1 MVEAEVISVVV
12 ADPVVTVAFVA
23 DPGVIFVD
31 TDVWFVAVAYPEVD
45 AAFVKEYEV
54 IITAVV
60 VVVMLDPGNNRLVD
74 GVESNF
80 SVVVDTYPLQLIAIV
95 VAVLSVE
102 TNMSACSVYMYFEN
116 DFITLFSMK
125 TEVSK

>member
-23 DPGVIFVD
+23 DSGVIFVD

-45 AAFVKEYEV
+45 SGFVKEYEV
-54 IITAVV
+54 SITAVV
-60 VVVMLDPGNNRLVD
+60 AVVMLDPGNNRLVA

-80 SVVVDTYPLQLIAIV
+80 SVVVESYPLQLIAIV

-102 TNMSACSVYMYFEN
+102 TNMSACPVYMYFEN